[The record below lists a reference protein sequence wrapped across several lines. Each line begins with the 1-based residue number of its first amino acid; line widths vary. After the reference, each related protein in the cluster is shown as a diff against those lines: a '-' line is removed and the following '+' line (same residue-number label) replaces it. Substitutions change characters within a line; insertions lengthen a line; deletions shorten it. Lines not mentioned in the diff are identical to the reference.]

1 MEVEEGISMERQDYL
16 QYIEIN
22 SEKRFGKPCIKG
34 TRITVT
40 DILEMMAEGMSQNE
54 ILENHPN
61 LSAEHIKAALLYAA
75 STVKGAA

>member
-1 MEVEEGISMERQDYL
+1 MERQDHL

-22 SEKRFGKPCIKG
+22 PEKRFGKPCIKG

-54 ILENHPN
+54 ILDNHPN
-61 LSAEHIKAALLYAA
+61 LGAEHIKAALLYAA

>member
-1 MEVEEGISMERQDYL
+1 MERQDYL

-61 LSAEHIKAALLYAA
+61 LSAEYIKAALFYAA

>member
-1 MEVEEGISMERQDYL
+1 MERQDHL

-34 TRITVT
+34 TRVTVT

-61 LSAEHIKAALLYAA
+61 LRAEHIKAALLYAA
-75 STVKGAA
+75 STVKDAA

>member
-1 MEVEEGISMERQDYL
+1 MERQDYL

-61 LSAEHIKAALLYAA
+61 LSAEHIKAVLLYAA